1 VFRMD
6 MHVHTEFSPDAFL
19 SLKTIVKVCKAK
31 GINCLAVTDHDTIKG
46 ARQLQK
52 MTSSLRVIIGEE
64 IESTEGE
71 IIGLFLKAEISPHLS
86 PEATI
91 SEIRKQG
98 GIVYIPHPFATSR
111 KLIFRKARLAEL
123 TGEIDILEVFNSRS
137 LCRASNGRA
146 LEFAL
151 SKNLLCG
158 AGSDA
163 HSRLELGNAYV
174 ELKKFE
180 TKDDFLEN
188 LKKAKICGQR
198 TSLLIRVIMNR
209 MVRKGLRRFSKSL
222 RST

>member
-1 VFRMD
+1 MLRMD
-6 MHVHTEFSPDAFL
+6 MHVHTEFSSDAFL

-31 GINCLAVTDHDTIKG
+31 GITCLAVTDHDTIKG

-52 MTSSLRVIIGEE
+52 MASSLRVIIGEE

-98 GIVYIPHPFATSR
+98 GIVYIPHPFVNTR
-111 KLIFRKARLAEL
+111 KSIFRKARLAEL
-123 TGEIDILEVFNSRS
+123 IGEIDILEVFNSRS
-137 LCRASNGRA
+137 LCRASNRRA

-151 SKNLLCG
+151 SNDLLCG

-174 ELKKFE
+174 EVENFE

-188 LKKAKICGQR
+188 LKKAKIWGQQI
-198 TSLLIRVIMNR
+198 SLPIRFIMNR
-209 MVRKGLRRFSKSL
+209 MVRKGLRRFCEGL